1 MSRICRAH
9 DADDPVL
16 GRICGRPMPCA
27 DHPRGCGAVRLR
39 PSPQPRNR
47 ERAIFTLSKE
57 AREWLREQDRPASRV
72 VEDLISA
79 ARRGSKR

>member
-9 DADDPVL
+9 DADDPVP
-16 GRICGRPMPCA
+16 GRICGHPMPCP

-47 ERAIFTLSKE
+47 ERSIFTLSE
-57 AREWLREQDRPASRV
+57 RARERLREMAEEQGRPASRV
-72 VEDLISA
+72 VEDLILT
-79 ARRGSKR
+79 KR